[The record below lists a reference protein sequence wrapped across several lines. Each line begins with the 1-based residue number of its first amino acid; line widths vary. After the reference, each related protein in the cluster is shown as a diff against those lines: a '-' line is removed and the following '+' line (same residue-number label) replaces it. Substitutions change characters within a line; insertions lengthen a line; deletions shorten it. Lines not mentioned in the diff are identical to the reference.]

1 MHELC
6 LSEYGLLTQQDVGR
20 DDLQVRWLQNPQA
33 WALLEGYAYSSDKQ
47 HRFVQV
53 ASYRGIKALRVVN
66 FVGLLTTPD
75 GTQIEILPKTSEH
88 GQDVAQTRALLWKML
103 SVVEDL
109 TFLAST
115 EAQLMLRNMPLP
127 EALISIFLQQA
138 ATLIR
143 RGLRRDYER
152 IEAEEPFLRGR
163 LRVSSQ
169 MRQPPGRQHLFQI
182 EYDVHSANRAENRL
196 LHAAIILA
204 GKWSKAPGNQRLARE
219 LRSAMDQVP
228 VSQDFALDFTR
239 WQDTRDMA
247 HYRPVLPW
255 IRLILNRQSPY
266 TLKDQH
272 HGISF
277 LFPMETLFEKY
288 VAVVLSKQAQAHGLH
303 LKTQLANRCLS
314 DSPAAFLLKPDLAL
328 YQGSRL
334 LAILDTKWKLID
346 QDTRYDNGDPDPKAG
361 ISQADMYQLFAYG
374 HEYLSG
380 AGKLVLIYP
389 HWRGFSSP
397 LPTFTLG
404 PGLMLET
411 VPFDLCDDGNPAI
424 GALLRDIAGQAAA

>member
-6 LSEYGLLTQQDVGR
+6 LSEYGMLTQQDVVR

-33 WALLEGYAYSSDKQ
+33 WALLEGYAYSSEKE

-53 ASYRGIKALRVVN
+53 ASYHGIKALRVVN

-374 HEYLSG
+374 HKYLSG

-389 HWRGFSSP
+389 QWRGFSSP

>member
-1 MHELC
+1 MSELC
-6 LSEYGLLTQQDVGR
+6 VREYGLLTQQDVGR
-20 DDLQVRWLQNPQA
+20 DDLQVRWLQNGQA
-33 WALLEGYAYSSDKQ
+33 WAFLERYAYSSEKE
-47 HRFVQV
+47 HRFVRV
-53 ASYRGIKALRVVN
+53 ASYRGTKALRVVN

-103 SVVEDL
+103 GVVEDL

-115 EAQLMLRNMPLP
+115 DAQLMLRNMPLP
-127 EALISIFLQQA
+127 EALISLFLEQA

-143 RGLRRDYER
+143 RGLRRDYKR

-163 LRVSSQ
+163 LRVASQ

-196 LHAAIILA
+196 LHAALIQA

-219 LRSAMDQVP
+219 LRSTLDQIP
-228 VSQDFALDFTR
+228 ASQDFALDFNR

-247 HYRPVLPW
+247 YYRPILPW
-255 IRLILNRQSPY
+255 LRLILSQQSPY

-288 VAVVLSKQAQAHGLH
+288 VAVGLRKQAQAHGLQ
-303 LKTQLANRCLS
+303 LKTQLADRYLS

-328 YQGSRL
+328 YRGSRL

-346 QDTRYDNGDPDPKAG
+346 HDTRYDNGEPDPKAG

-374 HEYLSG
+374 HKYLSG
-380 AGKLVLIYP
+380 AGKLVLVYP
-389 HWRGFSSP
+389 RWSGFSSP
-397 LPTFTLG
+397 LSPFTLG
-404 PGLMLET
+404 PGLLLET
-411 VPFDLCDDGNPAI
+411 VPYDLSEDGNAAI
-424 GALLRDIAGQAAA
+424 AALLQDIAGQAAA